1 MKEFQIPNFD
11 YKEEV
16 KKCKSLDD
24 VMGKNSL
31 IQRML
36 KDVIQN
42 ILEAEMEEHVRREKY
57 ERNIKNNNKNYRNGY
72 RKKI

>member
-1 MKEFQIPNFD
+1 MRNFEVPDFD

-24 VMGKNSL
+24 VMGKNGL

-42 ILEAEMEEHVRREKY
+42 ILEAEMEDHL
-57 ERNIKNNNKNYRNGY
+57 
-72 RKKI
+72 